1 MQSGFI
7 FSLIFA
13 VFIGLFALRNG
24 GPVTIDLFFTE
35 IAMSQALVI
44 IFSAL
49 LGALV
54 IYLLNFFKILHFK
67 REIKTLNKKGESVDS
82 DIQALNNKIL
92 ILEEEKNGLLKV
104 IEEKEAQINT
114 LVDIN
119 TELPPNQNI

>member
-13 VFIGLFALRNG
+13 VFIGLFALKNG
-24 GPVTIDLFFTE
+24 GPVSIDLFFTE
-35 IAMSQALVI
+35 IRLSQALVI

-67 REIKTLNKKGESVDS
+67 REIKSLNKKQESIDS
-82 DIQALNNKIL
+82 DMQVLNNKIL
-92 ILEEEKNGLLKV
+92 VLEEEKNGLLKV
-104 IEEKEAQINT
+104 IEEKEDQINT

-119 TELPPNQNI
+119 TELPPN

>member
-35 IAMSQALVI
+35 IELSQALVI

-49 LGALV
+49 LGAIV
-54 IYLLNFFKILHFK
+54 IYFLNFFKILHFK
-67 REIKTLNKKGESVDS
+67 REIKSINKKRESVDS
-82 DIQALNNKIL
+82 DMQVLNNRIL
-92 ILEEEKNGLLKV
+92 VLEEEKNGLLKV
-104 IEEKEAQINT
+104 IEEKGDQINT

-119 TELPPNQNI
+119 TELPPNLNN

>member
-13 VFIGLFALRNG
+13 VFIGLFAVRNG
-24 GPVTIDLFFTE
+24 GPVSIDLFFTE
-35 IAMSQALVI
+35 IRLSQALVI

-54 IYLLNFFKILHFK
+54 IYFLNFFKILHFK
-67 REIKTLNKKGESVDS
+67 REIKSFNKKQESVDS
-82 DIQALNNKIL
+82 DMQVLNNKI
-92 ILEEEKNGLLKV
+92 IVLEEEKNGLLKV
-104 IEEKEAQINT
+104 IEEKEDQINT

-119 TELPPNQNI
+119 TELPPN

>member
-13 VFIGLFALRNG
+13 VFIGLFALKNG

-35 IAMSQALVI
+35 IVLSQALVI

-49 LGALV
+49 LGAIV
-54 IYLLNFFKILHFK
+54 IYFLNFFKILHFK
-67 REIKTLNKKGESVDS
+67 KEIKTLNKKQESIDE
-82 DIQALNNKIL
+82 DIKVLNNKII

-104 IEEKEAQINT
+104 IEGKDDQINT

-119 TELPPNQNI
+119 TELPPN

>member
-13 VFIGLFALRNG
+13 VFIGLFALKNG
-24 GPVTIDLFFTE
+24 GPVSIDLFFTE
-35 IAMSQALVI
+35 IRLSQALVI

-54 IYLLNFFKILHFK
+54 IYFLNFFKILHFK
-67 REIKTLNKKGESVDS
+67 REIKALNKKQESVDS
-82 DIQALNNKIL
+82 DMQVLNNKI
-92 ILEEEKNGLLKV
+92 IVLEEEKNGLLKV
-104 IEEKEAQINT
+104 IEEKEDQINT

-119 TELPPNQNI
+119 TELPPN

>member
-35 IAMSQALVI
+35 VELSQALVI

-49 LGALV
+49 LGAIV
-54 IYLLNFFKILHFK
+54 IYFLNFFKILGFK
-67 REIKTLNKKGESVDS
+67 REIKTQHKKYESVDA
-82 DIQALNNKIL
+82 DLKVLNDKIVT
-92 ILEEEKNGLLKV
+92 LEEEKNGLLRV
-104 IEEKEAQINT
+104 ISEKEGQINT

-119 TELPPNQNI
+119 QDLPPN

>member
-13 VFIGLFALRNG
+13 VFIGLFALKNG
-24 GPVTIDLFFTE
+24 GPVSIDLFFTK
-35 IAMSQALVI
+35 ITMSQALVI

-54 IYLLNFFKILHFK
+54 IYFLNFFKILHFK
-67 REIKTLNKKGESVDS
+67 REIKVLGKKTETVDLEM
-82 DIQALNNKIL
+82 QELNNKIL

-104 IEEKEAQINT
+104 IEEKQDQINT

-119 TELPPNQNI
+119 TELPPN

>member
-67 REIKTLNKKGESVDS
+67 REIKTLNKKSESVDS
-82 DIQALNNKIL
+82 DMQVLNNKIL

-104 IEEKEAQINT
+104 IEEKEAQVNT

-119 TELPPNQNI
+119 TELPPNQNN

>member
-7 FSLIFA
+7 FSLVFA
-13 VFIGLFALRNG
+13 VFIGLFALKNG
-24 GPVTIDLFFTE
+24 GPVTVDLFFTE

-54 IYLLNFFKILHFK
+54 VYFLNFFKILQFK
-67 REIKTLNKKGESVDS
+67 REIKSQNKKHELVDS
-82 DIQALNNKIL
+82 DIQTLNNKI
-92 ILEEEKNGLLKV
+92 IVLEEEKNGLRKV
-104 IEEKEAQINT
+104 IEEKEDQINT

-119 TELPPNQNI
+119 TEIPPN

>member
-13 VFIGLFALRNG
+13 VFIGLFALKNG

-35 IAMSQALVI
+35 VELSQALVI

-49 LGALV
+49 LGAIV
-54 IYLLNFFKILHFK
+54 IYFLNFFKILHFK
-67 REIKTLNKKGESVDS
+67 KEIKLLNKSKESIDQDMQV
-82 DIQALNNKIL
+82 LNNKI
-92 ILEEEKNGLLKV
+92 IVLEEEKNGLLKV
-104 IEEKEAQINT
+104 IEGKEEQINT

-119 TELPPNQNI
+119 TELPSN

>member
-35 IAMSQALVI
+35 LVLSQALVI

-49 LGALV
+49 LGAIV
-54 IYLLNFFKILHFK
+54 IYFLNFFKILHYK
-67 REIKTLNKKGESVDS
+67 KEIKTQQKRYESVDS
-82 DIQALNNKIL
+82 EIQDLNNKI
-92 ILEEEKNGLLKV
+92 IVLEEEKNGLLKV
-104 IEEKEAQINT
+104 IEEKEGQINT

-119 TELPPNQNI
+119 TELPPN

>member
-67 REIKTLNKKGESVDS
+67 REIKTLNKKSESVDS
-82 DIQALNNKIL
+82 DIQVLNNKIL

-104 IEEKEAQINT
+104 IEEKEAQVNT

-119 TELPPNQNI
+119 TELPPNQNN

>member
-24 GPVTIDLFFTE
+24 GPVSIDLFFTE
-35 IAMSQALVI
+35 IRMSQALVI

-49 LGALV
+49 LGAIV
-54 IYLLNFFKILHFK
+54 IYFLNFFKILHFK
-67 REIKTLNKKGESVDS
+67 KEIKTLNKENESIDF
-82 DIQALNNKIL
+82 DMQALNNKI
-92 ILEEEKNGLLKV
+92 IVLEEEKNGLLKV
-104 IEEKEAQINT
+104 IEGKEDQINT

-119 TELPPNQNI
+119 TELPSN

>member
-13 VFIGLFALRNG
+13 VFIGLFALKNG
-24 GPVTIDLFFTE
+24 GPVSIDLFFTE
-35 IAMSQALVI
+35 IRLSQALVI

-54 IYLLNFFKILHFK
+54 IYFLNFFKILHFK
-67 REIKTLNKKGESVDS
+67 REIKSLNKKQESVDS
-82 DIQALNNKIL
+82 DINVLNNKIL

-104 IEEKEAQINT
+104 IKEKEEQINT

-119 TELPPNQNI
+119 TELPLN